1 MNKKY
6 LVMYNL
12 YVSSN
17 GYQLKDACRKD
28 YVTGLF
34 RGFIASLYFMDLIDT
49 ADFHDMRAETR
60 VLIKSIIRHY
70 KKIGEWWE

>member
-17 GYQLKDACRKD
+17 AYQLKYASRRR
-28 YVTGLF
+28 YVSGLLN
-34 RGFIASLYFMDLIDT
+34 GFITSLYFMDFIDT
-49 ADFHDMRAETR
+49 SEFHAMRAETR
-60 VLIKSIIRHY
+60 VLIKSIVRHY
-70 KKIGEWWE
+70 KKTGEWR